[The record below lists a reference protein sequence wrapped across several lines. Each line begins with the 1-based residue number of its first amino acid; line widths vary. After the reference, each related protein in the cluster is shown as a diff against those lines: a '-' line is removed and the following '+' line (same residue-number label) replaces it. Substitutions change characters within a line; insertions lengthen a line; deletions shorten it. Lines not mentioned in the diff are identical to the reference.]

1 MGPCPGKKAF
11 ASPKE
16 AAVPLFPMWASA
28 VLARFPLGHRVSLR
42 RKKEGVWEG
51 FSRPF
56 LASVPAF
63 LPGQQESGSEQ
74 STKVGDDPVFFTHTD
89 TDTVFLM
96 HELGVT
102 QNILQIALEHAQKAG
117 AKKIHRIHLVIGG
130 LSGVV
135 HESVQFY
142 FDFVSKDTPAEGAQ
156 LVFKRVPARFRC
168 RKCAEE
174 FEFQG
179 ENWNCP
185 ACLAPGPDIISGRE
199 FYLESL
205 EVE

>member
-1 MGPCPGKKAF
+1 MIQF
-11 ASPKE
+11 
-16 AAVPLFPMWASA
+16 
-28 VLARFPLGHRVSLR
+28 
-42 RKKEGVWEG
+42 
-51 FSRPF
+51 
-56 LASVPAF
+56 
-63 LPGQQESGSEQ
+63 
-74 STKVGDDPVFFTHTD
+74 FFTHTD
-89 TDTVFLM
+89 IDTVFLM

-117 AKKIHRIHLVIGG
+117 AGKIHRIHLVIGG

-142 FDFVSKDTPAEGAQ
+142 FDFVSKDTLAEGAQ

-185 ACLAPGPDIISGRE
+185 ACQAPGPDIISGRE